1 MHIQEPLP
9 LYYSW
14 PLFEAEERMGILGP
28 LPSPQSA
35 ASLDGPLAARG
46 MGIWECDLADSR
58 LSWTSGVYDLF
69 GVPRGTDVERPYI
82 VSLYRGRSRRVM
94 EQLRAHA
101 IAFRRGFSVDAH
113 IRQAGGEERWMRLS
127 AMPILEKGKVVRL
140 RGMKI
145 DVTAQY
151 DLPTSTMTRL

>member
-14 PLFEAEERMGILGP
+14 PLFEAEERMGILGT
-28 LPSPQSA
+28 LPAPQDA
-35 ASLDGPLAARG
+35 VSLDAALAARG
-46 MGIWECDLADSR
+46 TGIWECNLADSR

-69 GVPRGTDVERPYI
+69 GLPHGAEVERSYI

-101 IAFRRGFSVDAH
+101 ITFRRGFSVDAH
-113 IRQAGGEERWMRLS
+113 IRQAAGEERWMRLS
-127 AMPILEKGKVVRL
+127 AMPIIEKGKVVRL

-151 DLPTSTMTRL
+151 DVPAPIMSRL